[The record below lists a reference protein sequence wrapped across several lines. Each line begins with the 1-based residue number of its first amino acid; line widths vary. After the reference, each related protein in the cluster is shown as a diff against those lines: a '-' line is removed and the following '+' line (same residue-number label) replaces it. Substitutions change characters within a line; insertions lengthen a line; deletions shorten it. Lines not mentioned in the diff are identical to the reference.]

1 MESIKFLHH
10 LQNQISDLKEQVK
23 VAEEKAN
30 KRLGQVKEVVAQQ
43 KINYH
48 VLFLQSPVPMAVLS
62 TDGQFIDAN
71 SQFCCITKSTLEEL
85 KTMTLFRFTHPEDLP
100 CAFGSYSY
108 MLHSTL
114 DSPSQC
120 IIRHCIMGG
129 VIQPVYF
136 SLSLIRDKQR
146 NPAGFTCT
154 ILPVL
159 SCDCTGNCN
168 GSRKCSG
175 QLRSKEGNYYLI
187 CNPPDTIPCCTRLV
201 GAISEVGLG
210 EEKCEGGC

>member
-71 SQFCCITKSTLEEL
+71 SQFCWYL
-85 KTMTLFRFTHPEDLP
+85 
-100 CAFGSYSY
+100 CALS
-108 MLHSTL
+108 
-114 DSPSQC
+114 
-120 IIRHCIMGG
+120 
-129 VIQPVYF
+129 F
-136 SLSLIRDKQR
+136 SV
-146 NPAGFTCT
+146 A
-154 ILPVL
+154 
-159 SCDCTGNCN
+159 
-168 GSRKCSG
+168 
-175 QLRSKEGNYYLI
+175 
-187 CNPPDTIPCCTRLV
+187 
-201 GAISEVGLG
+201 
-210 EEKCEGGC
+210 

>member
-1 MESIKFLHH
+1 
-10 LQNQISDLKEQVK
+10 
-23 VAEEKAN
+23 
-30 KRLGQVKEVVAQQ
+30 
-43 KINYH
+43 
-48 VLFLQSPVPMAVLS
+48 
-62 TDGQFIDAN
+62 
-71 SQFCCITKSTLEEL
+71 
-85 KTMTLFRFTHPEDLP
+85 MTLCRFTHPEDLP
-100 CAFGSYSY
+100 CAFGSSLSSRLMSRSYSY

-168 GSRKCSG
+168 G
-175 QLRSKEGNYYLI
+175 
-187 CNPPDTIPCCTRLV
+187 RL
-201 GAISEVGLG
+201 A
-210 EEKCEGGC
+210 